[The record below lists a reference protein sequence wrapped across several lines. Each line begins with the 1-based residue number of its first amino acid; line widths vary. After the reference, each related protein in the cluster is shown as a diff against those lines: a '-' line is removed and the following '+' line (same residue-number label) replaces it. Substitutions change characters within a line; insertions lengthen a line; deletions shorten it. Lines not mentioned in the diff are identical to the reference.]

1 MKKNKSILEYA
12 LTGMLKP
19 KPQSGYDLRKTFTT
33 TGMRHYSDS
42 PGSIYPALKR
52 LVARGW
58 IEAIPGSTEQHDPRK
73 RQLFSITDAGKE
85 ALVTWLNQPVTRD
98 DVILRVSELMLR
110 FAFMDSNVPR
120 TVTVQ
125 FLADFERE
133 QAIYAA
139 ESRVKLDAMRSNYP
153 LHTGF
158 LAYEAGIEGMELHV
172 SWARRSRERLE
183 QAQSAPPSIGPGG
196 VGRS

>member
-1 MKKNKSILEYA
+1 MKTRSVLEYA
-12 LTGMLKP
+12 LTGTLGR

-52 LVARGW
+52 LEARGW
-58 IEAIPGSTEQHDPRK
+58 IEAAPGRTEEDDPRK
-73 RQLFSITDAGKE
+73 RQLFAITEAGKE

-110 FAFMDSNVPR
+110 FALMDGNVPR
-120 TVTVQ
+120 AVTIQ

-133 QAIYAA
+133 RAAYAA
-139 ESRVKLDAMRSNYP
+139 ESRGKLEEMRSKAG
-153 LHTGF
+153 LHTGV
-158 LAYEAGIEGMELHV
+158 LAYESGIEGMEAHV
-172 SWARRSRERLE
+172 TWARRSRELLE
-183 QAQSAPPSIGPGG
+183 QALSQAPPPTDP
-196 VGRS
+196 R